1 MKFIQ
6 DGNRFYSGED
16 KAHPL
21 AEILFEEPGGGRLV
35 VTHTYTAPELRQ
47 ASRAGWWSGRRTTR
61 GRRVTGCWPPAPMPA
76 KCWLMKRSATCTRT
90 ALPKRGPSRPGPSRR
105 GHPGYRIRR
114 PHTREEMFP

>member
-35 VTHTYTAPELRQ
+35 VTHTYTAPELRGQ
-47 ASRAGWWSGRRTTR
+47 GIARRLVERAADYAREKGYRLLAACPYA
-61 GRRVTGCWPPAPMPA
+61 RRVLAEEAFSDVYSDSAP
-76 KCWLMKRSATCTRT
+76 
-90 ALPKRGPSRPGPSRR
+90 
-105 GHPGYRIRR
+105 
-114 PHTREEMFP
+114 